1 MNEDANNMTCAEFQ
15 AHLPE
20 LIGTGE
26 DISSHP
32 HLETCELCR
41 ELLSE
46 LETIAEAARQLFPVA
61 DPPDALWDHI
71 KAAIESDSE
80 SAPSEESDPV
90 LTEAKQSAT
99 ESIETS
105 GSGLAVEPA

>member
-1 MNEDANNMTCAEFQ
+1 MKGDANDLTCAEFQ

-32 HLETCELCR
+32 HLQSCELCR

-61 DPPDALWDHI
+61 DPPDELWDHI
-71 KAAIESDSE
+71 VAAIQSDPE
-80 SAPSEESDPV
+80 SAETERSENKQVGPSNPELS
-90 LTEAKQSAT
+90 
-99 ESIETS
+99 
-105 GSGLAVEPA
+105 VEPA